1 MCRVLTPILLG
12 LATAWGGLA
21 EGEEEVWNPERT
33 RERVKMVLNVERQGQ
48 PWNRIAWWTD
58 PALAEAH
65 ARKTGKPIFVFLYVD
80 EGGPPPEPC

>member
-1 MCRVLTPILLG
+1 MTPISLG
-12 LATAWGGLA
+12 LVLVWGGLA
-21 EGEEEVWNPERT
+21 KGQEGDWSLEKV
-33 RERVKMVLNVERQGQ
+33 REKAKKVLKVEHEGQ

-80 EGGPPPEPC
+80 EGGPAPEPC